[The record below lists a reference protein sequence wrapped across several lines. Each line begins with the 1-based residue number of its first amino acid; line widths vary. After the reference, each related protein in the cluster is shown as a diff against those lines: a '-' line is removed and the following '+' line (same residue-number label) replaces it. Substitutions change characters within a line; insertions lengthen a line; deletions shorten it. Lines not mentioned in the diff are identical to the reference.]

1 MIGKTGKSLLVIFLY
16 FGIVLAQVNTESM
29 RKEDAEEGFAN
40 TLGFEFGFEKSDQE
54 VLEIAGEYRIDY
66 FSSGGLHAFLIM
78 NYENGYE
85 KESDEKNTIVNKGF
99 GHLRITK
106 NIASNL
112 FVELFTQMG
121 FNDFLLMK
129 DRKLYGSGLRYK
141 VIEKEKLNAFIG
153 IGVMKEDEKYSLED
167 ENFKS
172 LYRSTNYFRWQ
183 INISENATL
192 NNTAYY
198 QLDTS
203 EPKDH
208 RLLYDGDFEFELNEK
223 LTFTFTLNYRYD
235 NEPHGTL
242 GKTYIQVNNGI
253 EFSF

>member
-1 MIGKTGKSLLVIFLY
+1 MRKMTKLFFGMFLLS
-16 FGIVLAQVNTESM
+16 GIIIAQVNTESM
-29 RKEDAEEGFAN
+29 RKEDAEEGFTN
-40 TLGFEFGFEKSDQE
+40 TMGFEFGFEKSDQE

-66 FSSGGLHAFLIM
+66 FSPGGLHAFLIM

-99 GHLRITK
+99 RHLRMTK
-106 NIASNL
+106 NISPSL
-112 FVELFTQMG
+112 YIELFTQTG
-121 FNDFLLMK
+121 FNDFLLIK

-141 VIEKEKLNAFIG
+141 AMEKEKINAFIG
-153 IGVMKEDEKYSLED
+153 IGLMKEDEKYDLESD
-167 ENFKS
+167 RMKS
-172 LYRSTNYFRWQ
+172 LYRSTNYLRWQ
-183 INISENATL
+183 LNIGENTVL

-203 EPKDH
+203 APNDY
-208 RLLYDGDFEFELNEK
+208 RLLYDGDLEFELNEK

>member
-1 MIGKTGKSLLVIFLY
+1 MRKMVKLFFGMFLLS
-16 FGIVLAQVNTESM
+16 GIIIAQVNTESM

-66 FSSGGLHAFLIM
+66 FSPGGLHAFLIM

-99 GHLRITK
+99 GHLRMTK

-112 FVELFTQMG
+112 FVELFTQTG

-141 VIEKEKLNAFIG
+141 VMDKEKINAFIG
-153 IGVMKEDEKYSLED
+153 IGLMKEDEQYDLESD
-167 ENFKS
+167 SMKS
-172 LYRSTNYFRWQ
+172 LYRSTNYLRWQ
-183 INISENATL
+183 LNIGENTVL

-203 EPKDH
+203 EPNDY
-208 RLLYDGDFEFELNEK
+208 RLLYDGDLDFELNEK

>member
-1 MIGKTGKSLLVIFLY
+1 MRKMTKLFFGMFLLS
-16 FGIVLAQVNTESM
+16 GIIIAQVNTESM
-29 RKEDAEEGFAN
+29 RKEDAEEGFTN
-40 TLGFEFGFEKSDQE
+40 TMGFEFGFEKSDQE

-66 FSSGGLHAFLIM
+66 FSPGGLHAFLIM

-99 GHLRITK
+99 RHLRMTK
-106 NIASNL
+106 NISPSL
-112 FVELFTQMG
+112 YIELFTQTG
-121 FNDFLLMK
+121 FNDFLLIK

-141 VIEKEKLNAFIG
+141 AMEKEKINAFIG
-153 IGVMKEDEKYSLED
+153 IGLMKEDEKYDLESD
-167 ENFKS
+167 RMKS
-172 LYRSTNYFRWQ
+172 LYRSTNYLRWQ
-183 INISENATL
+183 LNIGENTVL

-203 EPKDH
+203 EPNDY
-208 RLLYDGDFEFELNEK
+208 RLLYDGDLEFELNEK

-235 NEPHGTL
+235 SEPHGTL

>member
-1 MIGKTGKSLLVIFLY
+1 M
-16 FGIVLAQVNTESM
+16 
-29 RKEDAEEGFAN
+29 
-40 TLGFEFGFEKSDQE
+40 
-54 VLEIAGEYRIDY
+54 
-66 FSSGGLHAFLIM
+66 
-78 NYENGYE
+78 
-85 KESDEKNTIVNKGF
+85 
-99 GHLRITK
+99 TK

-141 VIEKEKLNAFIG
+141 VMEKEKINAFIG
-153 IGVMKEDEKYSLED
+153 AGLMMEDEEYDLKT
-167 ENFKS
+167 ENFTS
-172 LYRSTNYFRWQ
+172 LYLSTNYFRWQ

-203 EPKDH
+203 GPKDH

>member
-1 MIGKTGKSLLVIFLY
+1 MKLKIVRILIFAFIYIG
-16 FGIVLAQVNTESM
+16 VLIAQVNTESM
-29 RKEDAEEGFAN
+29 RKENAAEGFEN

-54 VLEIAGEYRIDY
+54 VMEIVGEYRIDY
-66 FSSGGLHAFLIM
+66 YSSGGLHTFLIL

-85 KESDEKNTIVNKGF
+85 KESSEKNTIVNKGF
-99 GHLRITK
+99 GHLRMTK
-106 NIASNL
+106 NISSNL
-112 FVELFTQMG
+112 YIELFSQFG

-141 VIEKEKLNAFIG
+141 VIGNDKLNAFVG
-153 IGVMKEDEKYSLED
+153 IGAMKEDEKYSLET
-167 ENFKS
+167 ENYKS
-172 LYRSTNYFRWQ
+172 LYRSTNYIRWQ
-183 INISENATL
+183 ISLSDNATL

-203 EPKDH
+203 KPKDH
-208 RLLYDGDFEFELNEK
+208 RILYDGDFEFELNEK

-235 NEPHGTL
+235 NDPHGTL
-242 GKTYIQVNNGI
+242 GKTYIQVGNGI

>member
-1 MIGKTGKSLLVIFLY
+1 MRKMTKLFFGMFLLS
-16 FGIVLAQVNTESM
+16 GIIIAQVNTESM
-29 RKEDAEEGFAN
+29 RKEDAEEGFTN
-40 TLGFEFGFEKSDQE
+40 TMGFEFGFEKSDQE

-66 FSSGGLHAFLIM
+66 FSPGGLHAFLIM

-99 GHLRITK
+99 RHLRMTK
-106 NIASNL
+106 NISPSL
-112 FVELFTQMG
+112 YIELFTQTG
-121 FNDFLLMK
+121 FNDFLLIK

-141 VIEKEKLNAFIG
+141 AMEKEKINAFIG
-153 IGVMKEDEKYSLED
+153 IGMMKEDEKYDLESD
-167 ENFKS
+167 RMKS
-172 LYRSTNYFRWQ
+172 LYRSTNYLRWQ
-183 INISENATL
+183 LNIGENTVL

-203 EPKDH
+203 EPNDY
-208 RLLYDGDFEFELNEK
+208 RLLYDGDLEFELNEK

-235 NEPHGTL
+235 SEPHGTL